1 MSASKFAHLSSSA
14 LALVLSVVAVSL
26 AHEAAPTGKAEA
38 DGAHLAEPRSSTS
51 ATLEPIPADDPD
63 DVMNQKPSPADN
75 RAAVMQA
82 FVKSKTAKVE
92 SDYTNIVDLCR
103 AGIEGGLT
111 PKTEQ
116 YAGRLMA
123 WALNRR
129 GEMRAKDGRDALALK
144 DFNAAVGL
152 DPTMWRAVHNRGV
165 SLATV
170 GKYKQAIADFD
181 RTIQMK
187 KNYPNAY
194 FNRGELL
201 YEMGEF
207 PAAIESYNQAIRLA
221 PADSAALNSRGHA
234 QYRMHHYREAIAD
247 YGESIRLQP
256 DNAAA
261 YTNRGDAYADLRQ
274 WGQAAED
281 YRAAIRRNAKLG
293 RAYQSAAWLMATCP
307 DRQFRN
313 SRLAVPTAER
323 AIELDGDG
331 DFRYLATLAAAHAS
345 AGNFDEALK
354 VQAQVLKLAPKADLA
369 RNERRLKLYQQHI
382 PFREAPTAP
391 QESDDIRQVRR
402 SPRPPNGITARQ

>member
-1 MSASKFAHLSSSA
+1 
-14 LALVLSVVAVSL
+14 
-26 AHEAAPTGKAEA
+26 
-38 DGAHLAEPRSSTS
+38 
-51 ATLEPIPADDPD
+51 
-63 DVMNQKPSPADN
+63 
-75 RAAVMQA
+75 MQA

-92 SDYTNIVDLCR
+92 SDYTNIIDLCR

-111 PKTEQ
+111 PKTEI

-129 GEMRAKDGRDALALK
+129 GEMRARDGRDALALK
-144 DFNAAVGL
+144 DFDAAVGL
-152 DPTMWRAVHNRGV
+152 DPTLWRAVHNRGV
-165 SLATV
+165 SYATL

-207 PAAIESYNQAIRLA
+207 PAAIENYNQAIRLA
-221 PADSAALNSRGHA
+221 PGDSAALNSRGHA
-234 QYRMHHYREAIAD
+234 QYRMRHYREAIAD
-247 YGESIRLQP
+247 YTESIRLQP

-323 AIELDGDG
+323 AIELDGEN
-331 DFRYLATLAAAHAS
+331 DFRYLATLAAAQAS
-345 AGNFDEALK
+345 AGNFDEAQK
-354 VQAQVLKLAPKADLA
+354 VQARVLKLAPKADLA

-382 PFREAPTAP
+382 PFREAPAAP
-391 QESDDIRQVRR
+391 QQDDVRQARR
-402 SPRPPNGITARQ
+402 NPGPANGVTARQ